1 MLTHVCSEEEF
12 EHELSN
18 PIHGLLKTKV
28 NFLLLIVILLMKDN
42 VFLKKV
48 YILIF
53 CIVYVLLM
61 RYQRICWRVSREKM
75 ETPKFSWR
83 RNFYVY
89 DREKHWKDVILE
101 NNEDNKKVF
110 ALRLEVYMKEK
121 RELIKR
127 DFLCQLFI

>member
-1 MLTHVCSEEEF
+1 M
-12 EHELSN
+12 
-18 PIHGLLKTKV
+18 
-28 NFLLLIVILLMKDN
+28 
-42 VFLKKV
+42 FLKKV

-61 RYQRICWRVSREKM
+61 RYQRICWRVSRENM

-83 RNFYVY
+83 RTFYVY

-127 DFLCQLFI
+127 DFFCVSYLSERGGRCLDLWEE